1 MELLDAIVQGV
12 LVGGLF
18 ALAATGLSLM
28 FGVMRIVN
36 LAHGDLGI
44 LAAYLGY
51 VTISHGH
58 LPTWLAVV
66 VGAVVF
72 GALGYVV
79 QRTLLQRSLNVSV
92 LATLLVTFGLSVV
105 IQNALL
111 EAFSADPKA
120 IDAGG
125 LSTSSFHLGSITI
138 SWLSLLTFALAIVV
152 IAAIQLFL
160 SRTAQGRMMRA
171 TADDPQIAALVGS
184 NSRHIYGIATALAFA
199 TIALAGMMQGMRSS
213 ISPTLGTS
221 SLIFAFEAVVIGG
234 LGSLWGTL
242 LGGMVLG
249 VTQTVCAYFDPSL
262 SLLGGHLMFLLV
274 LALRPQGLIPAR
286 QLA

>member
-286 QLA
+286 QIA

>member
-1 MELLDAIVQGV
+1 MDLLDAIVQGV

-51 VTISHGH
+51 VAISHGH
-58 LPTWLAVV
+58 MPTWVAVV
-66 VGAVVF
+66 VGALVF
-72 GALGYVV
+72 GALGYIT
-79 QRTLLQRSLNVSV
+79 QRTLLQRSINVSV

-105 IQNALL
+105 IQNGLL

-120 IDAGG
+120 IDAGR
-125 LSTSSFHLGSITI
+125 LTTSSLHVGSIAI
-138 SWLSLLTFALAIVV
+138 SWLALVTFVLAVVVIVV
-152 IAAIQLFL
+152 IQLFL
-160 SRTAQGRMMRA
+160 SRTASGRMMRA
-171 TADDPQIAALVGS
+171 TADDPQIAAVVGS
-184 NSRHIYGIATALAFA
+184 NSRHIYAIATAIAFA

-213 ISPTLGTS
+213 ISPTLGAS

-262 SLLGGHLMFLLV
+262 SLLGGHIVFLLV
-274 LALRPQGLIPAR
+274 LAVRPQGLLPAR